1 MEECC
6 HYLKDVLGKLVDD
19 PRLAGQGPAVSGARA
34 LGRGEPGSQGQAKNR
49 QNNFHFCTPV
59 DTLNFH
65 FYPLFCFVDGYYYI
79 AILHNDG
86 VCIDQND
93 LVVELKEKDL
103 MLMNDNI

>member
-49 QNNFHFCTPV
+49 QNNFHFSLFDFRV
-59 DTLNFH
+59 KRTL
-65 FYPLFCFVDGYYYI
+65 
-79 AILHNDG
+79 DG
-86 VCIDQND
+86 VFLSSFI
-93 LVVELKEKDL
+93 LRYP
-103 MLMNDNI
+103 